1 MLTIQPTLVSTGA
14 SGTKVSVSIGL
25 STANTPATSGYGTF
39 QFDIRWD
46 PKLATVLANSIRLV
60 GNSSANDVTTY
71 DTTQISNGIL
81 SAGGFGNFSGS
92 SPLVT
97 FDYTQT
103 TLTPVNFAVVKEYFN
118 SRSYLSST
126 TASNIL
132 QVALNAAGQSITPP
146 PIDTIAPTVATY
158 SPTAGST
165 LSALD
170 SNLTVTFSETV
181 QKGTGAIELRSG
193 SALGTLVESF
203 DVVGS
208 ARLSLTNT
216 TLTIDPT
223 ASLQAGTTYFLVMPT
238 GGIKDITGN
247 AFAGTSSY
255 SFNTTGTGATDTI
268 PPVLNSW
275 SPSAGSF
282 ISALDSNLV
291 ATFSET
297 ISKKTGTIE
306 LHSGSAT
313 GPLIESFDLASSSR
327 ISTSGSTLTIDPT
340 ANLLPATTYVL
351 TLPAGGVQDV
361 GLNALASASSLT
373 FHTNSVNT
381 PVSTSTLVAA
391 TDAEKLTP
399 GQLKSLFPTVA
410 AESFSQSK
418 LGPSLVVSAD
428 LPDDTSLTK
437 IMAGKT
443 SASSGAL
450 VDKATALS
458 VTLPSQV
465 GLDISGPTSTIS
477 SDQGKSYFNNLIES
491 IFPTSTATASDK
503 MYKSSLMG
511 GIASLYKYTPANDL
525 VATRLFVPSGNAGF
539 DNVALKGSGNTSDF
553 AVVTMHSLTNAAEVQ
568 IDQLSSV
575 MAVGPGRIKVIG
587 DQPTT
592 VVGDMFSQT
601 ILGGA
606 GNDVLG
612 GGGGND
618 VLRGGAG
625 KDTFLL
631 GGAGHVTIDDY
642 TAGDVMKFNVFGVN
656 SLAQLASQ
664 VTYATQDAQG
674 VTFRIGADLN
684 VTLTGLSLSSNYTDA
699 MFAFGA

>member
-14 SGTKVSVSIGL
+14 SGTKVSVSLGL
-25 STANTPATSGYGTF
+25 STANTPATAGYGTF

-46 PKLATVLANSIRLV
+46 PKLATVLASSILLV

-71 DTTQISNGIL
+71 DTTQVSNGIL

-103 TLTPVNFAVVKEYFN
+103 TLTPVNFAVVKESFN

-146 PIDTIAPTVATY
+146 PIDTIAPTVAAY

-193 SALGTLVESF
+193 SASGTLVESF

-223 ASLQAGTTYFLVMPT
+223 ASLQTGTTYYLVMPT

-255 SFNTTGTGATDTI
+255 SFNTTGSGGADTL

-275 SPSAGSF
+275 SPSAGSL
-282 ISALDSNLV
+282 ISSLDSNLV

-297 ISKKTGTIE
+297 ISKKTGTLE
-306 LHSGSAT
+306 LRSGSAT
-313 GPLIESFDLASSSR
+313 GPLVESFDLASSTR
-327 ISTSGSTLTIDPT
+327 VSTSGSTLTVDPT

-351 TLPAGGVQDV
+351 LLPAGGVQDV

-373 FHTNSVNT
+373 FQTNSVIT

-391 TDAEKLTP
+391 TDAEKLTS
-399 GQLKSLFPTVA
+399 GQLKSLFPNVA

-418 LGPSLVVSAD
+418 LGPSLVLTAD

-450 VDKATALS
+450 TDKATALS

-491 IFPTSTATASDK
+491 IFPSSTASASDK

-511 GIASLYKYTPANDL
+511 GIASLYKYTSANDL
-525 VATRLFVPSGNAGF
+525 VATRLFVPSGNAAF

-568 IDQLSSV
+568 VDQLSSV

-592 VVGDMFSQT
+592 VVGDMFNQT
-601 ILGGA
+601 IWGGA

-612 GGGGND
+612 SGGGND

-625 KDTFLL
+625 LDTFLL

-664 VTYATQDAQG
+664 VTYAAQDAQG
-674 VTFRIGADLN
+674 VTFRIGADLT

>member
-14 SGTKVSVSIGL
+14 SGTKVSVSLGL
-25 STANTPATSGYGTF
+25 STANTPATAGYGTF

-46 PKLATVLANSIRLV
+46 PKLATVLASSIRLV

-71 DTTQISNGIL
+71 DTTQVSNGIL

-103 TLTPVNFAVVKEYFN
+103 TLTPVNFAVVKESFN

-146 PIDTIAPTVATY
+146 PIDTIAPTVATF

-193 SALGTLVESF
+193 SASGTLVESF

-208 ARLSLTNT
+208 PRLSLTNT

-223 ASLQAGTTYFLVMPT
+223 ARLQTGTTYYLVMPA

-255 SFNTTGTGATDTI
+255 SFNTTGTGGADTL

-275 SPSAGSF
+275 SPAAGSL

-297 ISKKTGTIE
+297 ISKKTGTLE

-313 GPLIESFDLASSSR
+313 GPLIESFDLASSTR
-327 ISTSGSTLTIDPT
+327 VSTSGSTLTVDPT

-351 TLPAGGVQDV
+351 ILPAGGVQDV
-361 GLNALASASSLT
+361 GLNALASASTLT
-373 FHTNSVNT
+373 FQTNSAIT

-410 AESFSQSK
+410 AESLSQSK
-418 LGPSLVVSAD
+418 LGPSLVLSAD

-491 IFPTSTATASDK
+491 IFPTSTASASDK

-511 GIASLYKYTPANDL
+511 GIASLYKYTSANDL

-592 VVGDMFSQT
+592 VVGDMFNQT

-612 GGGGND
+612 SGGGTD

-625 KDTFLL
+625 LDTFLL

-664 VTYATQDAQG
+664 VTYAAQDAQG
-674 VTFRIGADLN
+674 VTFRIGADLT

>member
-14 SGTKVSVSIGL
+14 SGTKVSVSLGL

-46 PKLATVLANSIRLV
+46 PKLATVSASSIRLV
-60 GNSSANDVTTY
+60 GNSAANDVTTF
-71 DTTQISNGIL
+71 DATQVSNGIL
-81 SAGGFGNFSGS
+81 SAGGFGNFSGT

-103 TLTPVNFAVVKEYFN
+103 TLTPVNFAVVKESFN

-146 PIDTIAPTVATY
+146 PIDAIAPTVATF
-158 SPTAGST
+158 SPTSGST

-170 SNLTVTFSETV
+170 SNLIVTFSETV
-181 QKGTGAIELRSG
+181 QKGTGAFELRSG
-193 SALGTLVESF
+193 SASGTLIESF
-203 DVVGS
+203 DVAGS
-208 ARLSLTNT
+208 SRVSLNIN

-223 ASLQAGTTYFLVMPT
+223 ASLQTGTTYYLVMPA

-255 SFNTTGTGATDTI
+255 SFITTGTGAADTI

-275 SPSAGSF
+275 SPSAGTL

-297 ISKKTGTIE
+297 ISKKTGTLE

-313 GPLIESFDLASSSR
+313 GPLVESFDLASSTR
-327 ISTSGSTLTIDPT
+327 VSTGGSTLTVDPT

-351 TLPAGGVQDV
+351 LLPAGGVQDAA
-361 GLNALASASSLT
+361 LNALASASSLT
-373 FHTNSVNT
+373 FQTNSVNT

-399 GQLKSLFPTVA
+399 SQLKSLFPNAA
-410 AESFSQSK
+410 AESFTQSK
-418 LGPSLVVSAD
+418 LGPSLVLTAD

-437 IMAGKT
+437 IMSGKT
-443 SASSGAL
+443 SAASGSLA
-450 VDKATALS
+450 DKATALS

-477 SDQGKSYFNNLIES
+477 SDQGKTYFNNLIES
-491 IFPTSTATASDK
+491 IFPTSTASPSDK
-503 MYKSSLMG
+503 AYKSSLMG
-511 GIASLYKYTPANDL
+511 GIASLHKYTSASDL
-525 VATRLFVPSGNAGF
+525 VATRLFVPSGNAAF
-539 DNVALKGSGNTSDF
+539 DNVALKGSANTSDF

-568 IDQLSSV
+568 VDQLSSV

-587 DQPTT
+587 DLPTT
-592 VVGDMFSQT
+592 VVGDMFNQT

-612 GGGGND
+612 SGGGSD

-625 KDTFLL
+625 QDTFLL
-631 GGAGHVTIDDY
+631 GGAGQVTIDDY
-642 TAGDVMKFNVFGVN
+642 TPGDVMKFNVFGVN

-664 VTYATQDAQG
+664 VTYAAQNAQG
-674 VTFRIGADLN
+674 VTFRIGADLT